1 MHIKEIIID
10 GFKSYAN
17 KTSILGLDR
26 HFNAI
31 TGFNGSGKSNIFDA
45 LCFVMGISS
54 LANVRA
60 ANLQDLIYK
69 KGLAGI
75 DKASVT
81 VIFENS
87 DKTNSPVGYEDY
99 DEISV
104 CRTIHQGKS
113 KYILNGYSSTQ
124 DKVRDLF
131 LSVQLNINNPHFL
144 VMQGKVR
151 QVVNMKPIEILGL
164 MEEAAGT
171 SSFQLKKESS
181 LKMIKKKQNKLDE
194 INKMLNEDIT
204 PKIEQLDRDKQN
216 FQKWKTTQNEI
227 NRMDKI
233 IKAHDFYVNSKSTE
247 IKVNEVGQFKSQ
259 RDEMQ
264 GDYNKMLKDKEAL
277 DKKFSELMNNKKNK
291 FQNAL
296 SDLDKIK
303 NDKNKDLNVEK
314 DKIKIIKENLANTNK
329 KIGKLTSNLEEKKTI
344 LENYKK
350 KKTDLENN
358 TKMLQNDFQHQKD
371 FINQLEISLANMK
384 AGKKDTNVISNIQL
398 ISDAENNKKNANIEK
413 DQLFE
418 QIKILRNE
426 NKDKKVK
433 LSEMKIKLKDSETKY
448 NSFQKLIEEVKK
460 KLDGLGQEQNN
471 KNMFEAV
478 QKNISDKQQ
487 ELSRYERQQHEILS
501 KCNQRVEIQYRDPEP
516 NFDRK
521 RIFGRVIKNFR
532 VKDPKYIRALE
543 KAAGGKLYN
552 VIVDNHKTAAVL
564 FQRKCFDYMV
574 TLLPLDKVYSKPI
587 TEEKIESAKNISK
600 GGAVLALDLIEYDK
614 EIEPAMKF
622 VFGNI
627 LVCNTSQ
634 IAEEIA
640 FGKIKVKCVN
650 LEGDVYDPNGILSGG
665 ANFTGQPIIKL
676 VGELREVQEKM
687 ENINDEIRD
696 LKKKLSDMGENQ
708 KKINE
713 NQKKLDELNKKQN
726 EFNKDLINREISTI
740 ESELNKCEQ
749 EITTKEARIE
759 YLEKIS
765 KKYSEELARLKKEEQ
780 ELNNVSNN
788 SAKKESLYEKKI
800 EDLKKNNT
808 LLKKNIDKT
817 NKEIDQNDYSI
828 QNINKEI
835 KQLDEDI
842 TNEQKELES
851 ANKELS
857 SHEIKVQKIENEI
870 KKINVEIYT
879 KETESMKDEK
889 EIREIQSK
897 KDRLENDIN
906 NYKNDLKVL
915 EEKIKK
921 YEQDISDSETYIKK
935 LKKEN
940 EWIESE
946 MNFFGM
952 KGTDYDFTKVNIK
965 EECRKLV
972 KLQEDN
978 AILKRKVN
986 MKVESMADQYDKEY
1000 TNLIKKKEIIV
1011 KDKLNIQKAI
1021 EELDKKRKEALE
1033 KVFSL
1038 TSDSLNKI
1046 YKTLLPGTMA
1056 KLEQI
1061 DNYDL
1066 MKGVHLRVAFNGIW
1080 KKSLAELSGGQSSLL
1095 ALSLILAL
1103 LRYKPAPIYI
1113 FDEIDAA
1120 LDLSHT
1126 ANLGLMLKQEF
1137 PESQFVVISL
1147 KDGMFSNANV
1157 LYRVSYVEGS
1167 SKVERLTKSII

>member
-17 KTSILGLDR
+17 KTSIMGLDR

-81 VIFENS
+81 VIFDNT
-87 DKTNSPVGYEDY
+87 DKSNSPVGYEEY
-99 DEISV
+99 DEITV
-104 CRTIHQGKS
+104 CRMIYQGKS

-124 DKVRDLF
+124 EKVRDLF

-151 QVVNMKPIEILGL
+151 QVVNMKPVEILGL

-181 LKMIKKKQNKLDE
+181 LRMIKKKQNKLDE

-233 IKAHDFYVNSKSTE
+233 IKAHDFYTNTKSTE

-277 DKKFSELMNNKKNK
+277 DSKFNELMKNKKNK
-291 FQNAL
+291 FKNAL
-296 SDLDKIK
+296 EDLEKEK

-314 DKIKIIKENLANTNK
+314 NKIVLIKDNLNNTNK
-329 KIGKLTSNLEEKKTI
+329 KIEKLTSNREEKKI
-344 LENYKK
+344 KLENLKK
-350 KKTDLENN
+350 KKADLENN
-358 TKMLQNDFQHQKD
+358 TKILQNDFQHQKD

-384 AGKKDTNVISNIQL
+384 AGKKDNNIISNIQL

-418 QIKILRNE
+418 QIKILSNE

-433 LSEMKIKLKDSETKY
+433 LSEMKIKLKDSESKY
-448 NSFQKLIEEVKK
+448 NSFQKLIDEVKK
-460 KLDGLGQEQNN
+460 KLNELGQTQNN
-471 KNMFEAV
+471 KNMFDAI
-478 QKNISDKQQ
+478 QKNISEKQK
-487 ELSRYERQQHEILS
+487 ELSRFERQQNEILS

-516 NFDRK
+516 NFNRK
-521 RIFGRVIKNFR
+521 KIYGRVIKNFR

-587 TEEKIESAKNISK
+587 TEDKIESANNISK
-600 GGAVLALDLIEYDK
+600 GGAVLALDLIEYEK
-614 EIEPAMKF
+614 ELEPAMKF
-622 VFGNI
+622 VFGNV

-687 ENINDEIRD
+687 ETINDEIKE
-696 LKKKLSDMGENQ
+696 LKDKLSAMGENQ

-726 EFNKDLINREISTI
+726 EFNKDLINKEISTI

-749 EITTKEARIE
+749 EIKTKESRIE

-765 KKYSEELARLKKEEQ
+765 KKYSEELTRLKKEEQ

-788 SAKKESLYEKKI
+788 SSKKESLYEKKI
-800 EDLKKNNT
+800 EEINKNNT
-808 LLKKNIDKT
+808 LLKKNIEKT
-817 NKEIDQNDYSI
+817 NKEIDQNDYII

-842 TNEQKELES
+842 NNEKKEIE
-851 ANKELS
+851 NVTKELS
-857 SHEIKVQKIENEI
+857 SQENKIQKIENEI
-870 KKINVEIYT
+870 KKIMVEIYN
-879 KETESMKDEK
+879 KETESLKDEK
-889 EIREIQSK
+889 EIREIQTK
-897 KDRLENDIN
+897 KDRLENDTN
-906 NYKNDLKVL
+906 SYKNDLKSL

-921 YEQDISDSETYIKK
+921 YEQEINDSETYIKK

-952 KGTDYDFTKVNIK
+952 KGTDYDFSKINIK
-965 EECRKLV
+965 EECKKLV
-972 KLQEDN
+972 RLQEDN
-978 AILKRKVN
+978 AVLKRKVN
-986 MKVESMADQYDKEY
+986 MKVESLADQYDKEY
-1000 TNLIKKKEIIV
+1000 SNLMKKKEIII

-1038 TSDSLNKI
+1038 TSESLNKI

-1061 DNYDL
+1061 DKYDL

-1080 KKSLAELSGGQSSLL
+1080 KKSLSELSGGQSSLL

-1157 LYRVSYVEGS
+1157 LYRVSYVDGS
-1167 SKVERLTKSII
+1167 SKVERLTKSTL

>member
-69 KGLAGI
+69 KGLAGV

-87 DKTNSPVGYEDY
+87 DKNNSPVGYEEY
-99 DEISV
+99 DEITV
-104 CRTIHQGKS
+104 CRMIYQGKS

-124 DKVRDLF
+124 EKVRDLF

-181 LKMIKKKQNKLDE
+181 LKIIKKKQNKLDE
-194 INKMLNEDIT
+194 IDKMLAEEIT
-204 PKIEQLDRDKQN
+204 PKIEQLDKDKQN

-227 NRMDKI
+227 IRMDKI
-233 IKAHDFYVNSKSTE
+233 IKAYNYYSHTKDTE
-247 IKVNEVGQFKSQ
+247 IKVNEVAQFKSQ

-264 GDYNKMLKDKEAL
+264 GDYNKMLKDLEAL
-277 DKKFSELMNNKKNK
+277 NKKFAELVSNKKNK
-291 FQNAL
+291 FQNSL
-296 SDLDKIK
+296 SDLENKK
-303 NDKNKDLNVEK
+303 NGKNKDLNVEK
-314 DKIKIIKENLANTNK
+314 NKLDLMKDNLLGANK
-329 KIGKLTSNLEEKKTI
+329 KIEQLNRNKDEKNIK
-344 LENYKK
+344 LENLNKK
-350 KKTDLENN
+350 KVDLENN
-358 TKMLQNDFQHQKD
+358 SKMLQNEFQHQKE
-371 FINQLEISLANMK
+371 FINQLEISLENMK
-384 AGKKDTNVISNIQL
+384 AGKKDTNIISNIQL
-398 ISDAENNKKNANIEK
+398 ITDAENNKKNAKIEH

-418 QIKILRNE
+418 QIKILSNE

-433 LSEMKIKLKDSETKY
+433 LSEMKIKLKDSESKY
-448 NSFQKLIEEVKK
+448 NSFQKLIDNVKK
-460 KLDGLGQEQNN
+460 VLNQLGENQNN
-471 KNMFEAV
+471 KNMFDAI
-478 QKNISDKQQ
+478 QKNISDKQA
-487 ELSRYERQQHEILS
+487 ELSRYERQQNEILS

-516 NFDRK
+516 NFNK
-521 RIFGRVIKNFR
+521 KKIYGRVIKNFR

-552 VIVDNHKTAAVL
+552 VIVDNHKTASVL

-587 TEEKIESAKNISK
+587 TEDKIESVNNISK
-600 GGAVLALDLIEYDK
+600 GGAVLALDLIEYNKDV
-614 EIEPAMKF
+614 EPAMKF
-622 VFGNI
+622 VFGNV

-640 FGKIKVKCVN
+640 FGKIKIKCVN

-665 ANFTGQPIIKL
+665 ANFSGQPIIKL
-676 VGELREVQEKM
+676 VAELREVQEKI
-687 ENINDEIRD
+687 ENINDEIKE
-696 LKKKLSDMGENQ
+696 LKDKLSAMGENQ

-726 EFNKDLINREISTI
+726 EFNKDLINKEISNI
-740 ESELNKCEQ
+740 ENELNKYDQ
-749 EITTKEARIE
+749 EIKAKEARIE

-765 KKYSEELARLKKEEQ
+765 KKYSEELTRLKKEEQ
-780 ELNNVSNN
+780 ELNNVANN

-800 EDLKKNNT
+800 EEINKNNN

-817 NKEIDQNDYSI
+817 NKEIDQNDYQI
-828 QNINKEI
+828 QNIKKEI

-842 TNEQKELES
+842 SNENREIES
-851 ANKELS
+851 VKSELS
-857 SHEIKVQKIENEI
+857 SQENKVQKIENEI
-870 KKINVEIYT
+870 KKIMVEIYN

-897 KDRLENDIN
+897 KDRLENDTN
-906 NYKNDLKVL
+906 NYKSDLKIL
-915 EEKIKK
+915 EDKIRK
-921 YEQDISDSETYIKK
+921 YDQDISDSETYIKK
-935 LKKEN
+935 LQKEN

-952 KGTDYDFTKVNIK
+952 KGTDYDFSKLNIK
-965 EECRKLV
+965 EEYKKLE
-972 KLQEDN
+972 KLKEDN
-978 AILKRKVN
+978 SILKRKVN

-1000 TNLIKKKEIIV
+1000 SNLIKKKDIIF
-1011 KDKLNIQKAI
+1011 KDKLNIQRAI
-1021 EELDKKRKEALE
+1021 EDLDKKRKEALE

-1038 TSDSLNKI
+1038 ASESLNKI

-1061 DNYDL
+1061 DKYDL
-1066 MKGVHLRVAFNGIW
+1066 MKGVHLRVAFNGVW

-1157 LYRVSYVEGS
+1157 LYRVSYVDGS
-1167 SKVERLTKSII
+1167 SKVERLTKSTL

>member
-448 NSFQKLIEEVKK
+448 NSFQKLIDEVKK

-552 VIVDNHKTAAVL
+552 IIVDNHRTASVL

-640 FGKIKVKCVN
+640 FGKIKIKCVN

-687 ENINDEIRD
+687 ENINDEIRE

-800 EDLKKNNT
+800 
-808 LLKKNIDKT
+808 
-817 NKEIDQNDYSI
+817 
-828 QNINKEI
+828 
-835 KQLDEDI
+835 
-842 TNEQKELES
+842 
-851 ANKELS
+851 
-857 SHEIKVQKIENEI
+857 
-870 KKINVEIYT
+870 
-879 KETESMKDEK
+879 
-889 EIREIQSK
+889 
-897 KDRLENDIN
+897 
-906 NYKNDLKVL
+906 
-915 EEKIKK
+915 
-921 YEQDISDSETYIKK
+921 
-935 LKKEN
+935 
-940 EWIESE
+940 
-946 MNFFGM
+946 
-952 KGTDYDFTKVNIK
+952 
-965 EECRKLV
+965 
-972 KLQEDN
+972 
-978 AILKRKVN
+978 
-986 MKVESMADQYDKEY
+986 
-1000 TNLIKKKEIIV
+1000 
-1011 KDKLNIQKAI
+1011 
-1021 EELDKKRKEALE
+1021 
-1033 KVFSL
+1033 
-1038 TSDSLNKI
+1038 
-1046 YKTLLPGTMA
+1046 
-1056 KLEQI
+1056 
-1061 DNYDL
+1061 
-1066 MKGVHLRVAFNGIW
+1066 
-1080 KKSLAELSGGQSSLL
+1080 
-1095 ALSLILAL
+1095 
-1103 LRYKPAPIYI
+1103 
-1113 FDEIDAA
+1113 
-1120 LDLSHT
+1120 
-1126 ANLGLMLKQEF
+1126 
-1137 PESQFVVISL
+1137 
-1147 KDGMFSNANV
+1147 
-1157 LYRVSYVEGS
+1157 
-1167 SKVERLTKSII
+1167 

>member
-1 MHIKEIIID
+1 
-10 GFKSYAN
+10 
-17 KTSILGLDR
+17 
-26 HFNAI
+26 
-31 TGFNGSGKSNIFDA
+31 
-45 LCFVMGISS
+45 
-54 LANVRA
+54 
-60 ANLQDLIYK
+60 
-69 KGLAGI
+69 
-75 DKASVT
+75 
-81 VIFENS
+81 
-87 DKTNSPVGYEDY
+87 
-99 DEISV
+99 
-104 CRTIHQGKS
+104 
-113 KYILNGYSSTQ
+113 
-124 DKVRDLF
+124 
-131 LSVQLNINNPHFL
+131 
-144 VMQGKVR
+144 
-151 QVVNMKPIEILGL
+151 
-164 MEEAAGT
+164 
-171 SSFQLKKESS
+171 
-181 LKMIKKKQNKLDE
+181 MIKKKQNKLDE

-233 IKAHDFYVNSKSTE
+233 IKAHDFYTNTKSTE

-277 DKKFSELMNNKKNK
+277 DSKFNELMKNKKNK
-291 FQNAL
+291 FKNAL
-296 SDLDKIK
+296 EDLEKEK

-314 DKIKIIKENLANTNK
+314 NKIVLIKDNLNNANK
-329 KIGKLTSNLEEKKTI
+329 KIEKLTSNREEKKI
-344 LENYKK
+344 KLENLKK
-350 KKTDLENN
+350 KKADLENN
-358 TKMLQNDFQHQKD
+358 TKILQNDFQHQKD

-384 AGKKDTNVISNIQL
+384 AGKKDNNIISNIQL

-418 QIKILRNE
+418 QIKILSNE

-433 LSEMKIKLKDSETKY
+433 LSEMKIKLKDSESKY
-448 NSFQKLIEEVKK
+448 NSFQKLIDEVKK
-460 KLDGLGQEQNN
+460 KLNELGQTQNN
-471 KNMFEAV
+471 KNMFDAI
-478 QKNISDKQQ
+478 QKNISEKQK
-487 ELSRYERQQHEILS
+487 ELSRFERQQNEILS

-516 NFDRK
+516 NFNRK
-521 RIFGRVIKNFR
+521 KIYGRVIKNFR

-587 TEEKIESAKNISK
+587 TEDKIESANNISK
-600 GGAVLALDLIEYDK
+600 GGAVLALDLIEYEK
-614 EIEPAMKF
+614 ELEPAMKF
-622 VFGNI
+622 VFGNV

-687 ENINDEIRD
+687 ETINDEIKE
-696 LKKKLSDMGENQ
+696 LKDKLSAMGENQ

-726 EFNKDLINREISTI
+726 EFNKDLINKEISTI
-740 ESELNKCEQ
+740 ENELNKYEQ
-749 EITTKEARIE
+749 EIKAKESRIE

-765 KKYSEELARLKKEEQ
+765 KKYSEELTRLKKEEQ
-780 ELNNVSNN
+780 ELNNVANN

-800 EDLKKNNT
+800 EEINKNNN

-817 NKEIDQNDYSI
+817 NKEIDQNDYQI

-842 TNEQKELES
+842 SNEKKEIES
-851 ANKELS
+851 VKRELTTQ
-857 SHEIKVQKIENEI
+857 ENKVQKLENEI
-870 KKINVEIYT
+870 KKVMVEIYT

-897 KDRLENDIN
+897 KNRLENDTN

-915 EEKIKK
+915 EDKIRK
-921 YEQDISDSETYIKK
+921 YDQEISDSEVYIKK

-952 KGTDYDFTKVNIK
+952 KGTDYDFSKLNIK
-965 EECRKLV
+965 EEYKKLE
-972 KLQEDN
+972 KLKEDN
-978 AILKRKVN
+978 SILKRKVN

-1000 TNLIKKKEIIV
+1000 SNLIKKKDIIF
-1011 KDKLNIQKAI
+1011 KDKLNIQRAI
-1021 EELDKKRKEALE
+1021 EDLDKKRKEALE

-1038 TSDSLNKI
+1038 ASESLNKI

-1061 DNYDL
+1061 DKYDL
-1066 MKGVHLRVAFNGIW
+1066 MKGVHLKVAFNGVW

-1157 LYRVSYVEGS
+1157 LYRVSYVDGS
-1167 SKVERLTKSII
+1167 SKVERLTKSTI

>member
-60 ANLQDLIYK
+60 SNLQDLIYK

-81 VIFENS
+81 VIFDNS
-87 DKTNSPVGYEDY
+87 DKNNSPVGYEDY
-99 DEISV
+99 DEITV
-104 CRTIHQGKS
+104 CRMIYQGKS

-194 INKMLNEDIT
+194 IDKMLAEEIT
-204 PKIEQLDRDKQN
+204 PKIEQLDKDKQN

-233 IKAHDFYVNSKSTE
+233 IKAYNYYSRSKSTE
-247 IKVNEVGQFKSQ
+247 TKVNEVGQFKSQ

-264 GDYNKMLKDKEAL
+264 GDYNKMLKDLEAL
-277 DKKFSELMNNKKNK
+277 NKKFAELVDNKKNK
-291 FQNAL
+291 FQNSL
-296 SDLDKIK
+296 RDLENIK
-303 NDKNKDLNVEK
+303 SEKNKDLNVEK
-314 DKIKIIKENLANTNK
+314 NKLDLLKDNLLGTDK
-329 KIGKLTSNLEEKKTI
+329 KIEQLNINKEEKKTK
-344 LENYKK
+344 LDNLMKK
-350 KKTDLENN
+350 KLDLENN
-358 TKMLQNDFQHQKD
+358 SKMLQNDLQHQKE

-384 AGKKDTNVISNIQL
+384 AGKKDTNIISNIQL
-398 ISDAENNKKNANIEK
+398 ITDAENNKKNAKIEH

-418 QIKILRNE
+418 QIKILSNE
-426 NKDKKVK
+426 NKEKKVK
-433 LSEMKIKLKDSETKY
+433 LSELKIKLKDSESKY
-448 NSFQKLIEEVKK
+448 NSFKKLIDEVKK
-460 KLDGLGQEQNN
+460 KLSELGENQNN
-471 KNMFEAV
+471 KNMFDAI
-478 QKNISDKQQ
+478 QKNISDKQV
-487 ELSRYERQQHEILS
+487 ELSRYERQQNEILS
-501 KCNQRVEIQYRDPEP
+501 KCNQRVEIQYCDPEP
-516 NFDRK
+516 NFNRK
-521 RIFGRVIKNFR
+521 KIFGRVIKNFK

-552 VIVDNHKTAAVL
+552 VIVDNHKTASVL

-587 TEEKIESAKNISK
+587 TEDKIENVNNVSK

-614 EIEPAMKF
+614 ELEPAMKF
-622 VFGNI
+622 VFGNV

-640 FGKIKVKCVN
+640 FGKIKIKCVN

-676 VGELREVQEKM
+676 VSELREVQEKI
-687 ENINDEIRD
+687 ENINDEIKE
-696 LKKKLSDMGENQ
+696 LKDKLSSMGENQ

-713 NQKKLDELNKKQN
+713 NQKRLDELNKKQN
-726 EFNKDLINREISTI
+726 EFNKDLINKEISTI
-740 ESELNKCEQ
+740 ENELNKYEQ
-749 EITTKEARIE
+749 EIKAKESRIE

-765 KKYSEELARLKKEEQ
+765 KKYSEELTRLKKEEQ
-780 ELNNVSNN
+780 ELNNVANN

-800 EDLKKNNT
+800 EEINKNNN

-817 NKEIDQNDYSI
+817 NKEIDQNDYQI

-842 TNEQKELES
+842 SNEKKEIES
-851 ANKELS
+851 VKRELTTQ
-857 SHEIKVQKIENEI
+857 ENKVQKLENEI
-870 KKINVEIYT
+870 KKVMVEIYT

-897 KDRLENDIN
+897 KNRLENDTN

-915 EEKIKK
+915 EDKIRK
-921 YEQDISDSETYIKK
+921 YDQEISDSEVYIKK

-952 KGTDYDFTKVNIK
+952 KGTDYDFSKLNIK
-965 EECRKLV
+965 EEYKKLE
-972 KLQEDN
+972 KLKEDN
-978 AILKRKVN
+978 SILKRKVN

-1000 TNLIKKKEIIV
+1000 SNLIKKKDIIF
-1011 KDKLNIQKAI
+1011 KDKLNIQRAI
-1021 EELDKKRKEALE
+1021 EDLDKKRKEALE

-1038 TSDSLNKI
+1038 ASESLNKI

-1061 DNYDL
+1061 DKYDL
-1066 MKGVHLRVAFNGIW
+1066 MKGVHLKVAFNGVW

-1157 LYRVSYVEGS
+1157 LYRVSYVDGS
-1167 SKVERLTKSII
+1167 SKVERLTKSTI

>member
-1 MHIKEIIID
+1 MHIKDIIID

-17 KTSILGLDR
+17 KTSIPALDR
-26 HFNAI
+26 HFSAI

-60 ANLQDLIYK
+60 TNLQDLIYK

-81 VIFENS
+81 VIFDNT
-87 DKTNSPVGYEDY
+87 DKSNSPVGYEEY
-99 DEISV
+99 DEITV
-104 CRTIHQGKS
+104 CRMIYQGKS
-113 KYILNGYSSTQ
+113 KYILNGYSSNQ
-124 DKVRDLF
+124 EKVRDLF

-194 INKMLNEDIT
+194 INKMLTDDIT

-216 FQKWKTTQNEI
+216 YQKWKTTQNEI

-233 IKAHDFYVNSKSTE
+233 IKAYNFYTNSKS
-247 IKVNEVGQFKSQ
+247 NEVKSNEVSQFISQ

-264 GDYNKMLKDKEAL
+264 GDYNNMLISYEEL
-277 DKKFSELMNNKKNK
+277 NKKFTELMNNKKSKYQKSLN
-291 FQNAL
+291 
-296 SDLDKIK
+296 DLGEKK
-303 NDKNKDLNVEK
+303 NEKNKDLNVEK
-314 DKIKIIKENLANTNK
+314 NKLDLIKSNINNAK
-329 KIGKLTSNLEEKKTI
+329 KKVEQLTLNREEKNIK
-344 LENYKK
+344 LENINK

-358 TKMLQNDFQHQKD
+358 LKMMQNDLQHQKE
-371 FINQLEISLANMK
+371 FLNQLEIGLADAK
-384 AGKKDTNVISNIQL
+384 AGKKDSNVISNIQL

-413 DQLFE
+413 EQLFE
-418 QIKILRNE
+418 QIKILTNE
-426 NKDKKVK
+426 NKEKKVK
-433 LSEMKIKLKDSETKY
+433 LSEMKIKLKDSESKF
-448 NSFQKLIEEVKK
+448 NSFQKLINEIKS
-460 KLDGLGQEQNN
+460 KLNELGENQIN
-471 KNMFEAV
+471 KNMFDV
-478 QKNISDKQQ
+478 IQKKISDKQV
-487 ELSRYERQQHEILS
+487 ELSRYERQQNEILT

-521 RIFGRVIKNFR
+521 KIYGRVIKNFK

-552 VIVDNHKTAAVL
+552 VIVDNHKTASVL
-564 FQRKCFDYMV
+564 FQRKCFDYTV

-587 TEEKIESAKNISK
+587 TQDKLDNANIISK
-600 GGAVLALDLIEYDK
+600 GGAVLALDLIEYDG
-614 EIEPAMKF
+614 ELEPAMKF

-650 LEGDVYDPNGILSGG
+650 LEGDVYDPNGIMSGG
-665 ANFTGQPIIKL
+665 ANFSGQPIIKL
-676 VGELREVQEKM
+676 VSELRDVQNKM
-687 ENINDEIRD
+687 ENINDEIKD
-696 LKKKLSDMGENQ
+696 LKDKLSSMGENQ
-708 KKINE
+708 KKVND
-713 NQKKLDELNKKQN
+713 NQKRLDDLIKKQN
-726 EFNKDLINREISTI
+726 EFNKDVINKGISTI
-740 ESELNKCEQ
+740 ESELNKCDQ
-749 EITTKEARIE
+749 EIKIKEARIE

-765 KKYSEELARLKKEEQ
+765 KKYSEELSRLKKEEQ
-780 ELNNVSNN
+780 ELNNVANN
-788 SAKKESLYEKKI
+788 SAKKESLYERKI
-800 EDLKKNNT
+800 EEVNKINT
-808 LLKKNIDKT
+808 NLKKNI
-817 NKEIDQNDYSI
+817 NKINKDIDQNNYLI
-828 QNINKEI
+828 QNLTEEI
-835 KQLDEDI
+835 KQLDEKI
-842 TNEQKELES
+842 ENEKEEIEKFS
-851 ANKELS
+851 DELS
-857 SHEIKVQKIENEI
+857 SNENKIQKIENEL
-870 KKINVEIYT
+870 KKIMVEIYN
-879 KETESMKDEK
+879 EESDAMKDEK
-889 EIREIQSK
+889 EIKEIQSK
-897 KDRLENDIN
+897 KDRLENDTN
-906 NYKNDLKVL
+906 NYKNDLKAL

-921 YEQDISDSETYIKK
+921 YEQEINESESYIKK

-952 KGTDYDFTKVNIK
+952 KGTDYDFSKLNIK
-965 EECRKLV
+965 EEYKKLV

-978 AILKRKVN
+978 AVLKRKVN

-1000 TNLIKKKEIIV
+1000 TNLIKKKEIII
-1011 KDKLNIQKAI
+1011 KDKVNIQKAI

-1056 KLEQI
+1056 RLEQL
-1061 DNYDL
+1061 DKYDL
-1066 MKGVHLRVAFNGIW
+1066 MKGVHLRVAFNGVW
-1080 KKSLAELSGGQSSLL
+1080 KQSLSELSGGQSSLL

-1157 LYRVSYVEGS
+1157 LYRVSYVDGS
-1167 SKVERLTKSII
+1167 SKVERLTKSSL

>member
-1 MHIKEIIID
+1 MHIKEIILD

-17 KTSILGLDR
+17 KTSVSGLDR

-54 LANVRA
+54 LSNVRA

-81 VIFENS
+81 VIFDNT
-87 DKTNSPVGYEDY
+87 DKNNSPVGYDEY
-99 DEISV
+99 DEITV
-104 CRTIHQGKS
+104 CRMIYQGKS

-124 DKVRDLF
+124 EKVRDLF

-181 LKMIKKKQNKLDE
+181 LRMIKKKQNKLDE
-194 INKMLNEDIT
+194 INKMINEDIT

-233 IKAHDFYVNSKSTE
+233 IKAHDFYSHTKSTE

-264 GDYNKMLKDKEAL
+264 GDFNRMLKDKEAL
-277 DKKFSELMNNKKNK
+277 DKKFNELRDNQKNK
-291 FQNAL
+291 FEDSL
-296 SDLDKIK
+296 KDLVQEK
-303 NDKNKDLNVEK
+303 NEKNKNLNVEK
-314 DKIKIIKENLANTNK
+314 NKIDLIKDNLNNANK
-329 KIGKLTSNLEEKKTI
+329 KIEKLTTNREDKKI
-344 LENYKK
+344 KLENLKK
-350 KKTDLENN
+350 KKADLENN
-358 TKMLQNDFQHQKD
+358 TKILQNDFAHQKD
-371 FINQLEISLANMK
+371 LLNQLEISLGNMK
-384 AGKKDTNVISNIQL
+384 AGKKDTNIISNIQL

-418 QIKILRNE
+418 QIKILSAE

-433 LSEMKIKLKDSETKY
+433 LSEMKIKLKDSESKF
-448 NSFQKLIEEVKK
+448 NSFQKSIDEVKK
-460 KLDGLGQEQNN
+460 KLNELGQSQSN
-471 KNMFEAV
+471 KNMFDAI
-478 QKNISDKQQ
+478 QKNISNKQH
-487 ELSRYERQQHEILS
+487 ELARFERQQNEILS

-521 RIFGRVIKNFR
+521 KIYGRVIKNFK

-543 KAAGGKLYN
+543 KAAGAKLYN
-552 VIVDNHKTAAVL
+552 VIVDNHNTAAVL
-564 FQRKCFDYMV
+564 FKRKCFDYMV

-587 TEEKIESAKNISK
+587 TADKIEGAKNISK
-600 GGAVLALDLIEYDK
+600 GGAVLALDLIEYEK
-614 EIEPAMKF
+614 ELEPAMKF
-622 VFGNI
+622 VFGNV

-640 FGKIKVKCVN
+640 FGRIKVKCVN

-687 ENINDEIRD
+687 DNINDEIKE
-696 LKKKLSDMGENQ
+696 LKDKLSAMGENQ
-708 KKINE
+708 NKINE
-713 NQKKLDELNKKQN
+713 NQKRLDELNKKQN
-726 EFNKDLINREISTI
+726 EFNKDLINKEISSI
-740 ESELNKCEQ
+740 ESELNKNEQ
-749 EITTKEARIE
+749 EIKTKEARIE
-759 YLEKIS
+759 HLEKIS
-765 KKYSEELARLKKEEQ
+765 KKYSEELTRLKKEEQ
-780 ELNNVSNN
+780 ELNNASNN

-800 EDLKKNNT
+800 EEINKNNAN
-808 LLKKNIDKT
+808 LKRNIDKT
-817 NKEIDQNDYSI
+817 NKEIDQNDYLI

-842 TNEQKELES
+842 SNEKKEIE
-851 ANKELS
+851 NITKELS
-857 SHEIKVQKIENEI
+857 SQESKILKIENEL
-870 KKINVEIYT
+870 KKIMVEIYN
-879 KETESMKDEK
+879 KETESLKGEK
-889 EIREIQSK
+889 ESREIQSK
-897 KDRLENDIN
+897 KDRLENDIS
-906 NYKNDLKVL
+906 NYKIDLKSL

-921 YEQDISDSETYIKK
+921 YELDISDSETYIKK

-952 KGTDYDFTKVNIK
+952 KGTDYDFSKLNIK
-965 EECRKLV
+965 EECKKLV
-972 KLQEDN
+972 RLQEDN
-978 AILKRKVN
+978 AVLKRKVN

-1000 TNLIKKKEIIV
+1000 SNLIKKKEIII

-1061 DNYDL
+1061 DKYDL
-1066 MKGVHLRVAFNGIW
+1066 MKGVHLRVAFNGVW
-1080 KKSLAELSGGQSSLL
+1080 KQSLAELSGGQSSLL

-1157 LYRVSYVEGS
+1157 LYRVSYVDGS
-1167 SKVERLTKSII
+1167 SKVERLTKSSL

>member
-54 LANVRA
+54 LSNVRA

-75 DKASVT
+75 DKACVT
-81 VIFENS
+81 VIFDNS
-87 DKTNSPVGYEDY
+87 DKNNSPVGYDDF
-99 DEISV
+99 DEITVS
-104 CRTIHQGKS
+104 RNIYQGKS
-113 KYILNGYSSTQ
+113 KYNLNGYSSTQ
-124 DKVRDLF
+124 EKVRDLF

-181 LKMIKKKQNKLDE
+181 LRMIKKKQNKLDE

-204 PKIEQLDRDKQN
+204 PKIEQLDKDKQN
-216 FQKWKTTQNEI
+216 YQKWKTTQNEI

-233 IKAHDFYVNSKSTE
+233 IKAHDFYTFTKSTE
-247 IKVNEVGQFKSQ
+247 IKVNELGQYKSQ

-264 GDYNKMLKDKEAL
+264 GDYNKMLKDKESL
-277 DKKFSELMNNKKNK
+277 DKKFRELMDNKKNK
-291 FQNAL
+291 FED
-296 SDLDKIK
+296 DL
-303 NDKNKDLNVEK
+303 KDLEKQKAETNQKLNVEK
-314 DKIKIIKENLANTNK
+314 NKVKLLKENLVNSNEKIEKLKSNNDGNK
-329 KIGKLTSNLEEKKTI
+329 LKLDNLM
-344 LENYKK
+344 KK
-350 KKTDLENN
+350 KADLQNN
-358 TKMLQNDFQHQKD
+358 SKMLQNDFQHQKD
-371 FINQLEISLANMK
+371 FIKQLEISLANLR
-384 AGKKDTNVISNIQL
+384 AGKSDTNIISNIQL
-398 ISDAENNKKNANIEK
+398 ISDAENNKRNANIEK

-418 QIKILRNE
+418 QIKILTNE
-426 NKDKKVK
+426 NKEKKVK
-433 LSEMKIKLKDSETKY
+433 LSEMKIKLKDSESKY
-448 NSFQKLIEEVKK
+448 NSFQKSIDEVKK
-460 KLDGLGQEQNN
+460 KLDELGQNKNN
-471 KNMFEAV
+471 KNMFDAI
-478 QKNISDKQQ
+478 QKNISDKQL
-487 ELSRYERQQHEILS
+487 ELSRYERQQNEILS

-521 RIFGRVIKNFR
+521 KIYGRVIKNFK

-552 VIVDNHKTAAVL
+552 IIVDNHRTASVL
-564 FQRKCFDYMV
+564 FQRKCFDYLV

-587 TEEKIESAKNISK
+587 TKDKIESANAISK
-600 GGAVLALDLIEYDK
+600 GGAVLALDLIEYK
-614 EIEPAMKF
+614 QELEPVMKF

-650 LEGDVYDPNGILSGG
+650 LEGDVYDPNGIMSGG
-665 ANFTGQPIIKL
+665 ANFAGQPIIKL
-676 VGELREVQEKM
+676 VGELREVQDKI
-687 ENINDEIRD
+687 ENINDEIKE
-696 LKKKLSDMGENQ
+696 LKNKLSAMGENQ

-713 NQKKLDELNKKQN
+713 NQKRLDELNKKQN
-726 EFNKDLINREISTI
+726 EFNKELINKEISNI
-740 ESELNKCEQ
+740 ESELNKSDQ
-749 EITTKEARIE
+749 EIKTKEARIE

-765 KKYSEELARLKKEEQ
+765 KKYSEELTRLKKEEQ
-780 ELNNVSNN
+780 ELNNVANN
-788 SAKKESLYEKKI
+788 SAKKESFYEKKI
-800 EDLKKNNT
+800 EEINKNNA

-817 NKEIDQNDYSI
+817 NKEIDNNDYSI
-828 QNINKEI
+828 QNIKKEI
-835 KQLDEDI
+835 NQLEEDI
-842 TNEQKELES
+842 INEKKETETI
-851 ANKELS
+851 NKELS
-857 SHEIKVQKIENEI
+857 NHKNDIQKIENDLEKI
-870 KKINVEIYT
+870 KVEIYN
-879 KETESMKDEK
+879 KETESLKDEK

-906 NYKNDLKVL
+906 SYKNELKSL
-915 EEKIKK
+915 EDKIRK
-921 YEQDISDSETYIKK
+921 YEQDISESETNIKK

-940 EWIESE
+940 LWIESE

-952 KGTDYDFTKVNIK
+952 KGTDYDFSKLNIK
-965 EECRKLV
+965 EEYKKLV

-978 AILKRKVN
+978 AVLKRKVN

-1000 TNLIKKKEIIV
+1000 SNLIKKKEIII

-1038 TSDSLNKI
+1038 TSESLNKI

-1061 DNYDL
+1061 DKYDL

-1080 KKSLAELSGGQSSLL
+1080 KQSLAELSGGQSSLL

-1126 ANLGLMLKQEF
+1126 ANLGIMLKQEF

-1157 LYRVSYVEGS
+1157 LYRVSYVDGS
-1167 SKVERLTKSII
+1167 SKVERLTKSTL

>member
-81 VIFENS
+81 VIFENT
-87 DKTNSPVGYEDY
+87 DKTNSPVGYEEY

-181 LKMIKKKQNKLDE
+181 LRMIKKKQNKLDE

-233 IKAHDFYVNSKSTE
+233 IKAHDFYVNTKSTE

-277 DKKFSELMNNKKNK
+277 DKKFNELMNNKKNK

-296 SDLDKIK
+296 SDLDNLK
-303 NDKNKDLNVEK
+303 NAKNKDLNVERNKVKLIK
-314 DKIKIIKENLANTNK
+314 DNLANTNK
-329 KIGKLTSNLEEKKTI
+329 KLEKLESNLEEKKI
-344 LENYKK
+344 KLESFTKK
-350 KKTDLENN
+350 KADLENN
-358 TKMLQNDFQHQKD
+358 TKILQNELQHQKD

-384 AGKKDTNVISNIQL
+384 AGKKDTNIISNIQL

-433 LSEMKIKLKDSETKY
+433 LSEMKIKLKDSESKY
-448 NSFQKLIEEVKK
+448 NSFQKLIDEVKK
-460 KLDGLGQEQNN
+460 KLDDLGQEQNN
-471 KNMFEAV
+471 KNMFEAI
-478 QKNISDKQQ
+478 QKNISDKQS
-487 ELSRYERQQHEILS
+487 ELSRFERQQHEILS

-521 RIFGRVIKNFR
+521 RIYGRVIKNFR

-552 VIVDNHKTAAVL
+552 IIVDTHKTAAVL
-564 FQRKCFDYMV
+564 FKRKCFDYMV

-587 TEEKIESAKNISK
+587 AEEKIESARNISK
-600 GGAVLALDLIEYDK
+600 GGAVLALDLIEYD
-614 EIEPAMKF
+614 EAIEPAMRF

-676 VGELREVQEKM
+676 VAELREVQEKI
-687 ENINDEIRD
+687 ENINDEISD

-713 NQKKLDELNKKQN
+713 NQKRLDELNKKQN
-726 EFNKDLINREISTI
+726 EFNKDLINKEITII
-740 ESELNKCEQ
+740 ESELNKSDQ
-749 EITTKEARIE
+749 EIRTKETRIE

-765 KKYSEELARLKKEEQ
+765 KKYSEELTRLKKEEQ

-800 EDLKKNNT
+800 EDLNKNNT
-808 LLKKNIDKT
+808 LIKKNIDKT
-817 NKEIDQNDYSI
+817 NKEIDQNDYEI

-835 KQLDEDI
+835 KQLQEDI
-842 TNEQKELES
+842 NNEKKEIES
-851 ANKELS
+851 ANNELS
-857 SHEIKVQKIENEI
+857 SQKNKVQKIENEI
-870 KKINVEIYT
+870 NKINVEIYT
-879 KETESMKDEK
+879 KQTESMKDEK

-897 KDRLENDIN
+897 RDRLENDTN
-906 NYKNDLKVL
+906 NYKTDLKSL

-921 YEQDISDSETYIKK
+921 YEQEISDSETYIKK

-952 KGTDYDFTKVNIK
+952 KGTDYDFTKINIK
-965 EECRKLV
+965 EECKKIV

-1000 TNLIKKKEIIV
+1000 TNLIKKKEIII

-1157 LYRVSYVEGS
+1157 LYRVSYVDGS

>member
-17 KTSILGLDR
+17 KTSIMGLDR

-81 VIFENS
+81 VIFDNT
-87 DKTNSPVGYEDY
+87 DKSNSPVGYEEY
-99 DEISV
+99 DEITV
-104 CRTIHQGKS
+104 CRMIYQGKS

-124 DKVRDLF
+124 EKVRDLF

-151 QVVNMKPIEILGL
+151 QVVNMKPVEILGL

-181 LKMIKKKQNKLDE
+181 LRMIKKKQNKLDE

-233 IKAHDFYVNSKSTE
+233 IKAHDFYTNTKSTE

-277 DKKFSELMNNKKNK
+277 DSKFNELMKNKKNK
-291 FQNAL
+291 FKNAL
-296 SDLDKIK
+296 EDLEKEK

-314 DKIKIIKENLANTNK
+314 NKIVLIKDNLNNANK
-329 KIGKLTSNLEEKKTI
+329 KIEKLTSNREEKKI
-344 LENYKK
+344 KLENLKK
-350 KKTDLENN
+350 KKADLENN
-358 TKMLQNDFQHQKD
+358 TKILQNDFQHQKD

-384 AGKKDTNVISNIQL
+384 AGKKDNNIISNIQL

-418 QIKILRNE
+418 QIKILSNE

-433 LSEMKIKLKDSETKY
+433 LSEMKIKLKDSESKY
-448 NSFQKLIEEVKK
+448 NSFQKLIDEVKK
-460 KLDGLGQEQNN
+460 KLNELGQTQNN
-471 KNMFEAV
+471 KNMFDAI
-478 QKNISDKQQ
+478 QKNISEKQK
-487 ELSRYERQQHEILS
+487 ELSRFERQQNEILS

-516 NFDRK
+516 NFNRK
-521 RIFGRVIKNFR
+521 KIYGRVIKNFR

-587 TEEKIESAKNISK
+587 TEDKIESANNISK
-600 GGAVLALDLIEYDK
+600 GGAVLALDLIEYEK
-614 EIEPAMKF
+614 ELEPAMKF
-622 VFGNI
+622 VFGNV

-687 ENINDEIRD
+687 ETINDEIKE
-696 LKKKLSDMGENQ
+696 LKDKLSAMGENQ

-726 EFNKDLINREISTI
+726 EFNKDLINKEISTI

-749 EITTKEARIE
+749 EIKTKESRIE

-765 KKYSEELARLKKEEQ
+765 KKYSEELTRLKKEEQ

-788 SAKKESLYEKKI
+788 SSKKESLYEKK
-800 EDLKKNNT
+800 N
-808 LLKKNIDKT
+808 
-817 NKEIDQNDYSI
+817 
-828 QNINKEI
+828 
-835 KQLDEDI
+835 
-842 TNEQKELES
+842 
-851 ANKELS
+851 
-857 SHEIKVQKIENEI
+857 
-870 KKINVEIYT
+870 
-879 KETESMKDEK
+879 
-889 EIREIQSK
+889 
-897 KDRLENDIN
+897 
-906 NYKNDLKVL
+906 
-915 EEKIKK
+915 
-921 YEQDISDSETYIKK
+921 
-935 LKKEN
+935 
-940 EWIESE
+940 
-946 MNFFGM
+946 
-952 KGTDYDFTKVNIK
+952 
-965 EECRKLV
+965 
-972 KLQEDN
+972 
-978 AILKRKVN
+978 
-986 MKVESMADQYDKEY
+986 
-1000 TNLIKKKEIIV
+1000 
-1011 KDKLNIQKAI
+1011 
-1021 EELDKKRKEALE
+1021 
-1033 KVFSL
+1033 
-1038 TSDSLNKI
+1038 
-1046 YKTLLPGTMA
+1046 
-1056 KLEQI
+1056 
-1061 DNYDL
+1061 
-1066 MKGVHLRVAFNGIW
+1066 
-1080 KKSLAELSGGQSSLL
+1080 
-1095 ALSLILAL
+1095 
-1103 LRYKPAPIYI
+1103 
-1113 FDEIDAA
+1113 
-1120 LDLSHT
+1120 
-1126 ANLGLMLKQEF
+1126 
-1137 PESQFVVISL
+1137 
-1147 KDGMFSNANV
+1147 
-1157 LYRVSYVEGS
+1157 
-1167 SKVERLTKSII
+1167 